1 MRVSE
6 LSAATGTTVPTIKFY
21 LREGLLPAGRTR
33 AVNQADYDESHL
45 RRLRLIRA
53 LTEVGGLRLRDV
65 RAVLAAIDDESVPVH
80 DLLGIT
86 QDALVAAED
95 GRNAPDA
102 AALAL
107 VDRAVTQLGWRVP
120 ERAITRR
127 ALAEIVATLRSL
139 GWTVGADELVRY
151 GRAVDELAEREVA
164 TVPGPAASSA
174 SRAEIVERM
183 VVGTV
188 LFERVLDTMRLLAH
202 EHHSA
207 RRFAAPEA
215 PS

>member
-1 MRVSE
+1 MRISE
-6 LSAATGTTVPTIKFY
+6 LSAATGVTVPTIKFY

-65 RAVLAAIDDESVPVH
+65 RAVLAAIDDEGVPVH

-95 GRNAPDA
+95 GRDAPDA
-102 AALAL
+102 AALAE
-107 VDRAVTQLGWRVP
+107 VDQALARLGWQVH
-120 ERAITRR
+120 EGATTRR

-139 GWTVGADELVRY
+139 GWTVGVEELVRY

-164 TVPGPAASSA
+164 TVPGSAGSSA
-174 SRAEIVERM
+174 SRAEIVEHM
-183 VVGTV
+183 AVGTV
-188 LFERVLDTMRLLAH
+188 LFERVLDAMRLLAQ

-207 RRFAAPEA
+207 RRFESPGAPR
-215 PS
+215 